1 MKRLIGIAAVAIVAL
16 AGMVSI
22 AEPGGELLPVA
33 SAQVDPKIAIRASV
47 ERWLNGRYP
56 IEEIRKTPLANM
68 YEVRI
73 GTDLIY
79 VDARG
84 EFAFVEGQ
92 MIDLKKNANLTQARI
107 DEVLR
112 IDFKKDLPFD
122 AAIKQ
127 VNGNGKRVLAVF
139 EDPNCGYCKKFRRDL
154 VNVKDIT
161 VYTFAYPILAADS
174 DIKSRKALCAPDKSA
189 AWNALMI
196 TGKVPDNDGSC
207 ETPIAKIQEVG
218 RKLKIT
224 GTPTMFFANGK
235 RIPGGISVEQ
245 LEEMLKANG

>member
-1 MKRLIGIAAVAIVAL
+1 MKKRIAGLVAIAALAVATLFSTAP
-16 AGMVSI
+16 AP
-22 AEPGGELLPVA
+22 AN
-33 SAQVDPKIAIRASV
+33 AQVDPSIAIRAAV
-47 ERWLNGRYP
+47 EKWLQGRYP
-56 IEEIRKTPLANM
+56 IEEISKTPLANM

-84 EFAFVEGQ
+84 EYAFVEGQ
-92 MIDLKKNANLTQARI
+92 MMDLKKNINLTQARV

-122 AAIKQ
+122 LAIKQ
-127 VNGNGKRVLAVF
+127 VNGNGKRVLAIF

-161 VYTFAYPILAADS
+161 VYTFPYPILAADS
-174 DIKSRKALCAPDKSA
+174 DVKSRKAMCAKDKVV
-189 AWNALMI
+189 AWNELMI
-196 TGKVPDNDGSC
+196 AGKVPENDGSC
-207 ETPIAKIQEVG
+207 ETPIGKIQEVG

-245 LEEMLKANG
+245 LEAMFRENG

>member
-1 MKRLIGIAAVAIVAL
+1 MIWKLDTTRLAAL
-16 AGMVSI
+16 ATAGVF
-22 AEPGGELLPVA
+22 ALLALAA
-33 SAQVDPKIAIRASV
+33 SALVPAHAQVDPKIAIRASV
-47 ERWLNGRYP
+47 EQWLKGRYP
-56 IEEIRKTPLANM
+56 VDDISATPLANM

-84 EFAFVEGQ
+84 EYAFVEGQ

-107 DEVLR
+107 DEVMR
-112 IDFKKDLPFD
+112 IDFRKDLPFD

-127 VNGNGKRVLAVF
+127 VNGNGSRVLAVF
-139 EDPNCGYCKKFRRDL
+139 EDPNCTYCKKFRRDL

-161 VYTFAYPILAADS
+161 VYTFPYPILAADS
-174 DIKSRKALCAPDKSA
+174 DVKSRKALCAPDKVS
-189 AWNALMI
+189 AWNEMMI
-196 TGKVPDNDGSC
+196 AGKVPANDGSC
-207 ETPIAKIQEVG
+207 ETPIARIQEVG
-218 RKLKIT
+218 RKLRIT

-245 LEEMLKANG
+245 LEAMLKQNG

>member
-1 MKRLIGIAAVAIVAL
+1 MKRIAGRAAIVVLAAITLLGVAL
-16 AGMVSI
+16 AP
-22 AEPGGELLPVA
+22 AN
-33 SAQVDPKIAIRASV
+33 AQVDPRIAIRAAV
-47 ERWLNGRYP
+47 ERWLKGRYP
-56 IEEIRKTPLANM
+56 IEEISKTPLVNM

-92 MIDLKKNANLTQARI
+92 MIDLKKNENLTQARI

-112 IDFKKDLPFD
+112 IDFRKDLPFD

-127 VNGNGKRVLAVF
+127 VNGNGKRVLAIF
-139 EDPNCGYCKKFRRDL
+139 EDPNCSYCKKFRRDL

-161 VYTFAYPILAADS
+161 VYTFPYPILAADS
-174 DIKSRKALCAPDKSA
+174 DIKSRKAMCAKDQVS
-189 AWNALMI
+189 AWNELMI
-196 TGKVPDNDGSC
+196 AGKVPANEGTC

-218 RKLKIT
+218 RKLRIT

-245 LEEMLKANG
+245 LEAMLKENG